1 MFKPS
6 NYTWSW
12 QDLIPSVDLA
22 PAWREVN
29 KSQGN
34 LSLAPYKPSVVI
46 WMLKNHCDNWKTGHS
61 LESLWCFWLNFGKT
75 KTTPGQI
82 PTSKKKKACRCDHR
96 VGVLLRQESQEK
108 KKTKLLFHGNCS
120 PQDPPV
126 EPCREHSS
134 EQAHGLYHQCWFPLQ
149 EERLRRG
156 DDLRLQMAL
165 EESRRDTIKIPK
177 KKEVVPSPKKFPV
190 MLPKSWN
197 TVTQT

>member
-108 KKTKLLFHGNCS
+108 KKTQNSFS
-120 PQDPPV
+120 MEIAAP
-126 EPCREHSS
+126 
-134 EQAHGLYHQCWFPLQ
+134 
-149 EERLRRG
+149 
-156 DDLRLQMAL
+156 
-165 EESRRDTIKIPK
+165 KIPLW
-177 KKEVVPSPKKFPV
+177 SPAGSTAQSRLMVYITSVDFLCRRSASDAEMIWDYRWLWRRVAETQLKFP
-190 MLPKSWN
+190 KRRR
-197 TVTQT
+197 